1 MKAAAQPR
9 KSVLLF
15 IDSLKIGG
23 AERVT
28 LQWAEWLSQ
37 AGWSVTLLT
46 SKSASH
52 DFYPVP
58 AGLRRLQ
65 EPAPQGFLDHA
76 LFWPLKLLRLRN
88 LLRREQ
94 PDLLIGMTTLPSIK
108 LALAS
113 IGLASCLV
121 LSERNYP
128 PARPLAWRW
137 RLLRRLAYPRA
148 HLHLVQT
155 RGIAQWLHQ
164 RGLARR
170 TAVLPNAIVWP
181 IPCLVPRL
189 NPEDF
194 LPPGQKLLLAVGT
207 KLHQKGFDRLVAAFA
222 GLQAD
227 FPDWSL
233 VILGIQDVPYRGVNQ
248 AARLRQ
254 LMGSA
259 SSRLILPG
267 NVGNVGDWYKASDL
281 FVLSSRFEGYPNV
294 LLEAMASGLACLAVD
309 CPTGPSD
316 LIDPGVN
323 GWLVS
328 EHVAST
334 DMAPPLRRALEDVA
348 GRVAFAS
355 KAQAVR
361 QRNAPESLR
370 TVFLD
375 LMGSL

>member
-1 MKAAAQPR
+1 MTQEAEPR
-9 KSVLLF
+9 RSALLF

-28 LQWAEWLSQ
+28 LQWAEWLSDD
-37 AGWSVTLLT
+37 GWSVTLLT
-46 SKSASH
+46 SKSPTH

-58 AGLRRLQ
+58 AGLRRVQ
-65 EPAPQGFLDHA
+65 EPALPGWLDRA
-76 LFWPLKLLRLRN
+76 WFWPFKLLRLRM
-88 LLRREQ
+88 LLQREQ
-94 PDLLIGMTTLPSIK
+94 PALLIGMTTLPSIK

-113 IGLASCLV
+113 IGLSSRLV

-155 RGIAQWLHQ
+155 QGIAQWLHQ

-181 IPCLVPRL
+181 IPRL
-189 NPEDF
+189 DPQRNPQASV
-194 LPPGQKLLLAVGT
+194 PPGQKLVLAVGT

-222 GLQAD
+222 ALQTD

-233 VILGIQDVPYRGVNQ
+233 VILGIDDVPYRGVNQ
-248 AARLRQ
+248 AARLRT
-254 LMGSA
+254 LMGSQ

-267 NVGNVGDWYKASDL
+267 KVGNVADWYEASAL
-281 FVLSSRFEGYPNV
+281 FALSSRFEGYPNV
-294 LLEAMASGLACLAVD
+294 LLEAMASGLPCLAVD

-316 LIDPGVN
+316 LIDPGLN

-328 EHVAST
+328 EKVASS
-334 DMAPPLRRALEDVA
+334 DMAQPLRLAMEDVA
-348 GRVAFAS
+348 AREAFAS
-355 KAQAVR
+355 RAQEVR
-361 QRNAPESLR
+361 HLNAPETLR
-370 TVFLD
+370 PVFLD
-375 LMGSL
+375 LMESL

>member
-1 MKAAAQPR
+1 MKAAAQPC
-9 KSVLLF
+9 KSVLIF

-28 LQWAEWLSQ
+28 LQWAEWLSE
-37 AGWSVTLLT
+37 AGWNVTLLT
-46 SKSASH
+46 SKAASH

-58 AGLRRLQ
+58 AGLRRLR
-65 EPAPQGFLDHA
+65 EPALPALLDRA
-76 LFWPLKLLRLRN
+76 LFWPLKLLRLRK

-94 PDLLIGMTTLPSIK
+94 PDVLIGMTTLPSIK

-113 IGLASCLV
+113 IGLSSRLV

-137 RLLRRLAYPRA
+137 RLLRGLAYPRA

-155 RGIAQWLHQ
+155 QGIAQWLHQ

-181 IPCLVPRL
+181 IPRL
-189 NPEDF
+189 APQLHPEASV
-194 LPPGQKLLLAVGT
+194 PPGQKLILAVGT

-222 GLQAD
+222 ALQAD

-233 VILGIQDVPYRGVNQ
+233 VILGIEEAPYRDVNQ

-267 NVGNVGDWYKASDL
+267 NVGNVGDWYEASEL

-294 LLEAMASGLACLAVD
+294 LLEAMASGLPCLAVD

-316 LIDPGVN
+316 LIDPGLN

-348 GRVAFAS
+348 ARAAFAS

-370 TVFLD
+370 PVFLD

>member
-1 MKAAAQPR
+1 MTAAAHPR
-9 KSVLLF
+9 RSALLF

-28 LQWAEWLSQ
+28 LQWAEWLSKG
-37 AGWSVTLLT
+37 GWSVTLLT
-46 SKSASH
+46 SKSVSH

-58 AGLRRLQ
+58 AGLRRVQ
-65 EPAPQGFLDHA
+65 EPALPGLLNRA
-76 LFWPLKLLRLRN
+76 LFWPLKLLRLRK
-88 LLRREQ
+88 LLQREQ
-94 PDLLIGMTTLPSIK
+94 PALLIGMTTLPSIK

-113 IGLASCLV
+113 IGLSSRLV

-155 RGIAQWLHQ
+155 QGIAQWLHQ

-170 TAVLPNAIVWP
+170 TAVLANAIVWP
-181 IPCLVPRL
+181 IPRLAPWL
-189 NPEDF
+189 NPERSV
-194 LPPGQKLLLAVGT
+194 PPGQKVILAVGT

-222 GLQAD
+222 RLQAD

-233 VILGIQDVPYRGVNQ
+233 VILGIDDAPYRGVNQ

-254 LMGSA
+254 LMGTE

-267 NVGNVGDWYKASDL
+267 NVGNVGDWYKASAL

-294 LLEAMASGLACLAVD
+294 LLEAMASGLPCLAVD

-316 LIDPGVN
+316 LIDPGLN

-328 EHVAST
+328 EQVAST
-334 DMAPPLRRALEDVA
+334 DMEQPLRQALEDTA
-348 GRVAFAS
+348 ARVAFAS

-370 TVFLD
+370 PVFLD

>member
-1 MKAAAQPR
+1 MKAAAQPGQ
-9 KSVLLF
+9 SVLLF

-28 LQWAEWLSQ
+28 LQWAEWLLEG
-37 AGWSVTLLT
+37 GWNVTLLT

-58 AGLRRLQ
+58 AGLRRLR
-65 EPAPQGFLDHA
+65 EPALPGALDRA
-76 LFWPLKLLRLRN
+76 LFWPLKLWRLRM

-113 IGLASCLV
+113 IGLSSRLV

-137 RLLRRLAYPRA
+137 RLLRGLAYPRA

-155 RGIAQWLHQ
+155 QGIAQWLHQ

-181 IPCLVPRL
+181 IPRLAPQL
-189 NPEDF
+189 NPEASVP
-194 LPPGQKLLLAVGT
+194 LGQKMILAVGT

-248 AARLRQ
+248 AAQLRQ

-267 NVGNVGDWYKASDL
+267 NVGNVGDWYRASDL
-281 FVLSSRFEGYPNV
+281 FVLASRFEGYPNV
-294 LLEAMASGLACLAVD
+294 LLEAMASGLPCLAVD

-316 LIDPGVN
+316 LIDPGLN

-328 EHVAST
+328 ERVAST
-334 DMAPPLRRALEDVA
+334 DMAPALRRALEDVA
-348 GRVAFAS
+348 ARAAFAS
-355 KAQAVR
+355 RAKAVR
-361 QRNAPESLR
+361 QSNAPQSLR
-370 TVFLD
+370 PAFLD

>member
-1 MKAAAQPR
+1 MTAAAHPR
-9 KSVLLF
+9 RSALLF

-28 LQWAEWLSQ
+28 LQWAEWLSEG
-37 AGWSVTLLT
+37 GWSVTLLT
-46 SKSASH
+46 SKSASY

-58 AGLRRLQ
+58 AGLRRVQ
-65 EPAPQGFLDHA
+65 EPALPGLLNRA
-76 LFWPLKLLRLRN
+76 LFWPWKLLRLRK
-88 LLRREQ
+88 LLQREQ
-94 PDLLIGMTTLPSIK
+94 PALLIGMTTLPSIK

-113 IGLASCLV
+113 IGLSSRLV

-155 RGIAQWLHQ
+155 QGIAQWLHQ

-181 IPCLVPRL
+181 IPRLAPWL
-189 NPEDF
+189 NPERSV
-194 LPPGQKLLLAVGT
+194 PPGQKVILAVGT

-222 GLQAD
+222 RLQAD

-233 VILGIQDVPYRGVNQ
+233 VILGIDDAPYRGVNQ

-254 LMGSA
+254 LMGTE

-267 NVGNVGDWYKASDL
+267 NVGNVGDWYKASAL

-294 LLEAMASGLACLAVD
+294 LLEAMASGLPCLAVD

-316 LIDPGVN
+316 LIDPGLN

-328 EHVAST
+328 EQVAST
-334 DMAPPLRRALEDVA
+334 DMEQPLRQALEDTA
-348 GRVAFAS
+348 ARVAFAS

-370 TVFLD
+370 PVFLD

>member
-1 MKAAAQPR
+1 MTDAAKPR
-9 KSVLLF
+9 RSALLF

-28 LQWAEWLSQ
+28 LQWAEWLLEG
-37 AGWSVTLLT
+37 GWNVTLLT

-52 DFYPVP
+52 DFYPAP
-58 AGLRRLQ
+58 SGLHRLR
-65 EPAPQGFLDHA
+65 EPALPGWLDRA
-76 LFWPLKLLRLRN
+76 LFWPLKLWRLRT
-88 LLRREQ
+88 LLRRAQ

-113 IGLASCLV
+113 IGLSSRLV

-155 RGIAQWLHQ
+155 QGIAQWLHQ

-181 IPCLVPRL
+181 IPRLAPQL
-189 NPEDF
+189 NPEASV
-194 LPPGQKLLLAVGT
+194 PQGQKLILAVGT

-233 VILGIQDVPYRGVNQ
+233 VILGIQEAPYRGVNQ
-248 AARLRQ
+248 AAQLRQ

-281 FVLSSRFEGYPNV
+281 FVLASRFEGYPNV
-294 LLEAMASGLACLAVD
+294 LLEAMASGLPCLAVD

-316 LIDPGVN
+316 LIDPGLN

-334 DMAPPLRRALEDVA
+334 DMAPHLRRALEDVA
-348 GRVAFAS
+348 ARAAFAS
-355 KAQAVR
+355 RAQAVR

-370 TVFLD
+370 PVFLD

>member
-1 MKAAAQPR
+1 MTAAAHPR
-9 KSVLLF
+9 RSALLF

-28 LQWAEWLSQ
+28 LQWAEWLSEG
-37 AGWSVTLLT
+37 GWSVTLLT

-65 EPAPQGFLDHA
+65 EPALPGLLNRA
-76 LFWPLKLLRLRN
+76 LFWPLKLLRLRK
-88 LLRREQ
+88 LLQREQ
-94 PDLLIGMTTLPSIK
+94 PALLIGMTTLPSIK

-113 IGLASCLV
+113 IGLSSRLV

-155 RGIAQWLHQ
+155 QGIAQWLHQ

-170 TAVLPNAIVWP
+170 TAVLANAIVWP
-181 IPCLVPRL
+181 IPRLAPWL
-189 NPEDF
+189 NPESSV
-194 LPPGQKLLLAVGT
+194 PPGQKVILAVGT

-233 VILGIQDVPYRGVNQ
+233 VILGIDDAPYRGVNQ

-254 LMGSA
+254 LMGTE

-267 NVGNVGDWYKASDL
+267 NVGNVGDWYKASAL

-294 LLEAMASGLACLAVD
+294 LLEAMASGLPCLAVD

-316 LIDPGVN
+316 LIDPGLN

-328 EHVAST
+328 EQVAST
-334 DMAPPLRRALEDVA
+334 DMEQPLRQALEDTA
-348 GRVAFAS
+348 ARVAFAS

-370 TVFLD
+370 PVFLD